1 MPVVS
6 YYLEVTHSAK
16 YMNLFTASE
25 WDGRV
30 VKKVTLCLFTALLA
44 NASSITVV
52 PAGSI
57 ADAQAAR
64 QAWLTANFDSESSLQ
79 VLETFAGYGPG
90 FYYMLSDNV
99 GTWNAGLNQFAI
111 SGQQLQSQ
119 GAPKIHLS
127 TTDDTLFFFA
137 TGVGGLMLTSGD
149 GTKYTFPSGPANA
162 PFYFVG
168 ITSLD
173 GSLDLVDSPLNNYG
187 IADVGHVQYE
197 EVPEPAPRPLMPL
210 AAATLIAIEAKT
222 RRRRKHEQ

>member
-1 MPVVS
+1 MS
-6 YYLEVTHSAK
+6 YYLDVAHSAK
-16 YMNLFTASE
+16 YMDLFTASE
-25 WDGRV
+25 WEGRV

-64 QAWLTANFDSESSLQ
+64 QAWLTANFDSESSLE

-90 FYYMLSDNV
+90 SYYMLSDNV

-111 SGQQLQSQ
+111 SGQQLQSK

-149 GTKYTFPSGPANA
+149 GTKYTFPSGANA

-168 ITSLD
+168 ITILD
-173 GSLDLVDSPLNNYG
+173 GSLDLVDGPLRNYG
-187 IADVGHVQYE
+187 ISDVGHVQYHE
-197 EVPEPAPRPLMPL
+197 APEPVAWPLVAL
-210 AAATLIAIEAKT
+210 ASGTLIAIAKT
-222 RRRRKHEQ
+222 RRR